1 MVFFIGESPTVYNL
15 QRFLVF
21 FVKRV
26 DGVWIGYKMGKSDTY
41 NLIQNTW
48 YNYMSYQG

>member
-41 NLIQNTW
+41 NLTEHLV
-48 YNYMSYQG
+48 